1 MNSSRNS
8 LPTFTRLN
16 ARISQEEG
24 AFTVSVRMHNH
35 LNSEHRAWGV
45 ETATS
50 IEMASGMIGQIAEQF
65 SIPQNCISINIV
77 MNNFREG
84 TLH

>member
-1 MNSSRNS
+1 
-8 LPTFTRLN
+8 
-16 ARISQEEG
+16 
-24 AFTVSVRMHNH
+24 MHNH
-35 LNSEHRAWGV
+35 ANSEDRAWGV

-65 SIPQNCISINIV
+65 SIPQNCISIYIV